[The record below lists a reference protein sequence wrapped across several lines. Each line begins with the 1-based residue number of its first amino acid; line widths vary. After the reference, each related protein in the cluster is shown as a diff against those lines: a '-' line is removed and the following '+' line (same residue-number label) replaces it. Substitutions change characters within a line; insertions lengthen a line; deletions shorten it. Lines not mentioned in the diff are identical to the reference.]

1 MSRLSKFQIM
11 NLFKDEIQE
20 EIVTKIPPTV
30 RIHHLEDILKEN
42 RKSWKLPSTTSLDD
56 LKYFLQTEKIIDSF
70 TLKFPKHEMTF
81 IFPIEE
87 KPTIFEVACNI
98 HARCYI
104 SHYSAAFLHGLT
116 DNIVKTVYV
125 NQEQSKKPKSQELS
139 LSQQQIDQAFQRPI
153 RTSNRVA
160 TYDGDQILWLNG
172 KATDDLGVIEK
183 DGLRYTS
190 IERTLIDIAVRPDYS
205 GGISE
210 VLTIYKNAQGDV
222 SINKLQAMLKKLDY
236 TYPYHQSIG
245 FYLERAGYKE
255 SALQLLDRLPKTV
268 DFYLG
273 HQLKKPSYSER
284 WKLYYPSHLDDSN

>member
-20 EIVTKIPPTV
+20 EIVTKISPTV

-70 TLKFPKHEMTF
+70 ILKFPKHEMTF

-87 KPTIFEVACNI
+87 KPNIFEVACNI

-139 LSQQQIDQAFQRPI
+139 LSQQQIDQVFQRPV
-153 RTSNRVA
+153 RTSNRLAV
-160 TYDGDQILWLNG
+160 YDGDQILWLNG

-236 TYPYHQSIG
+236 IYPYHQSIG

-255 SALQLLDRLPKTV
+255 SALRLLDRLPKTV

-284 WKLYYPSHLDDSN
+284 WKLYYPSHLDDFN